1 MSLHEPGGGCKLL
14 QPQQI
19 LAILKMAFIEMR
31 KVNNLLGKSES
42 QISLNCLGIENPLWV
57 TSGLE
62 EQL

>member
-1 MSLHEPGGGCKLL
+1 
-14 QPQQI
+14 
-19 LAILKMAFIEMR
+19 MAFVEMR

-42 QISLNCLGIENPLWV
+42 QISLNCLTTENPPWV